1 MRVFFFRAGKFNFSK
16 KKTNMLPEPLLTDD
30 AMNRFCLFPIQH
42 ESTFEFYLKAVASFW
57 TVSEVDMAQDIVDF
71 KSLTSDEK
79 AFVTTILAFFA
90 GADGIV
96 NENLAANFA
105 TEVKMAEARQFY
117 SFQQGIE
124 TIHAHMYGL
133 MIDTIVPDKT
143 EKTRLFNA
151 INEVPSIKSKAEW
164 AVKWISAEQ
173 APFAQRLI
181 AFACVEGIFFSA
193 SFCAIYFFKKR
204 GKMPGL
210 TFSNELIARDEALH
224 RDFACHM
231 YGFIQNKLS
240 QDEVFDII
248 RSAVDCECMFVDD
261 ALRSL
266 VGMNAKM
273 MKQYVQFVADHLLK
287 SLGYEA
293 LYKQENPFEW
303 MNLIS
308 LQGKT
313 NFFEKRVGE
322 YQKAGVMQSNSSTV
336 NVFAVDDD
344 F

>member
-1 MRVFFFRAGKFNFSK
+1 MPTVS
-16 KKTNMLPEPLLTDD
+16 EPLLCEEGLG
-30 AMNRFCLFPIQH
+30 RFCLFPIKH
-42 ESTFEFYLKAVASFW
+42 DATFEFYLKAVASFW
-57 TVSEVDMAQDIVDF
+57 TVSEVDMGQDVVDF
-71 KSLTSDEK
+71 KLLTPDEQK
-79 AFVTTILAFFA
+79 FVTTVLAFFA

-105 TEVKMAEARQFY
+105 TEVQMPEARQFY
-117 SFQQGIE
+117 GFQQGIE

-133 MIDTIVPDKT
+133 MIDTIVPDKE
-143 EKTRLFNA
+143 EKARLFDA
-151 INEVPSIKSKAEW
+151 INSVPSIKAKADW
-164 AVKWISAEQ
+164 ALKWISAVD
-173 APFAQRLI
+173 APFSQRLI

-231 YGFIQNKLS
+231 YGFVEHRLS
-240 QDEVFDII
+240 EETVHEVV
-248 RSAVDCECMFVDD
+248 RSAVACEAMFVDE
-261 ALRSL
+261 ALNSL
-266 VGMNAKM
+266 VGMNAQM
-273 MKQYVQFVADHLLK
+273 MKQYVEFVADHLIV
-287 SLGYEA
+287 SLGYKP
-293 LYKQENPFEW
+293 LYNASNPFDW
-303 MNLIS
+303 MELIS

-322 YQKAGVMQSNSSTV
+322 YQKAGVMQSGKAAA
-336 NVFAVDDD
+336 NVFSIDDD